1 MSTVQNKPYQSALL
15 FTGGGLHSGYYLGLY
30 QALCE
35 HGKRPDVVIASCG
48 GSLVA
53 SLIACTPNSDTAC
66 ELFMSRDYYE
76 MITKLQPTK
85 PKHPLQH
92 MLPAFRRYLNFN
104 KNKPKTHISQ
114 KDIDELTTLALA
126 DMDINALNE
135 FFHHKNNSQ
144 TPVIITASRLSYH
157 HNSPDKWQSLLWSSQ
172 KTLTQKLLTLNPIN
186 PLAKYNPNTIDKKV
200 YITDSLPISVM
211 VRASIADMYYLAP
224 ITYALSD
231 ENLVLAGGVLDLTPI
246 ELAQALA
253 TTIYAETKA
262 DYDTRLA
269 EPAIY
274 QVFGF
279 LANERLNDVRHIMQN
294 SPNIHTVHT
303 ANYRQH
309 IAPFI
314 GKRFHWHGGLFASY
328 PNFNDYQRIAKAQ
341 IEYGYGQ
348 MMKLING

>member
-35 HGKRPDVVIASCG
+35 HDKRPDVVIASCG

-66 ELFMSRDYYE
+66 DLFMSRDYYD
-76 MITKLQPTK
+76 MITQLKPTK

-92 MLPAFRRYLNFN
+92 ALPAFKRYLNFN

-126 DMDINALNE
+126 KMDINALGE
-135 FFHHKNNSQ
+135 FFHHKDSSQ
-144 TPVIITASRLSYH
+144 TPVIITSSRLSF
-157 HNSPDKWQSLLWSSQ
+157 NNDLPNKWQTLLWSSQ
-172 KTLTQKLLTLNPIN
+172 KTLTQNLSALNPIN
-186 PLAKYNPNTIDKKV
+186 PLANYNPDTIDSHTV
-200 YITDSLPISVM
+200 ITDELPMSVM
-211 VRASIADMYYLAP
+211 VRASIADMYYLPP
-224 ITYALSD
+224 IEYKIAD

-246 ELAQALA
+246 ELAQSLA

-262 DYDTRLA
+262 DYDTHLA

-279 LANERLNDVRHIMQN
+279 LANQRLHDVRHIMQN
-294 SPNIHTVHT
+294 SPNIHTVQT
-303 ANYRQH
+303 ADYRKH

-314 GKRFHWHGGLFASY
+314 GKRFHWHGGLIASY
-328 PNFNDYQRIAKAQ
+328 PNFDDYQKIAKAQ
-341 IEYGYGQ
+341 IEYGYQQ
-348 MMKLING
+348 MAKLINR